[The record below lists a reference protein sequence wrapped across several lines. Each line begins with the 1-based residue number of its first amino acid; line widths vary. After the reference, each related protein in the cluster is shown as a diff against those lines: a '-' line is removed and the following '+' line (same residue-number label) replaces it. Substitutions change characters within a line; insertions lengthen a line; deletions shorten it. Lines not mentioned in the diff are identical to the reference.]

1 MHSHSLLAT
10 GASLPGRLPLRIAT
24 YNIRQA
30 VSVTGPGEESWAVRS
45 PLLVGV
51 VKDIAASAPPGA
63 VTIIGMQ
70 EVVHDQL
77 LDIKAGLGPSWAHVG
92 VARDD
97 GFESGEYCPILYPVD
112 LLRVL
117 HEETIWLSE
126 TSDRPSK
133 GWDAAY
139 TRISTIA
146 VFEHKETGVRWIA
159 ANTHLDNEGPVARAQ
174 GVKFITSRIR
184 HLQSSWGPL
193 GVSLTGDF
201 NCPPGGEAYETLA
214 ADGFF
219 EELSNVKSCTKTG
232 PYETYTGFTPKTP
245 KTRIDYVW
253 LGPKDRPVWNADKY
267 SVFDNIVNGIYASDH
282 RAVVGDIRVSV

>member
-1 MHSHSLLAT
+1 MHSHSLLAA
-10 GASLPGRLPLRIAT
+10 GASLPGRLPPHRHLQHPPGRPRDRPGRRILGRPVPAP
-24 YNIRQA
+24 R
-30 VSVTGPGEESWAVRS
+30 GRG
-45 PLLVGV
+45 
-51 VKDIAASAPPGA
+51 KDIAASAPPGA

-70 EVVHDQL
+70 EVLHDQL

-97 GFESGEYCPILYPVD
+97 GFESGENDVAVRD
-112 LLRVL
+112 V
-117 HEETIWLSE
+117 
-126 TSDRPSK
+126 RPALK

-184 HLQSSWGPL
+184 HLQSIWGPL

-219 EELSNVKSCTKTG
+219 EELSKRAARK
-232 PYETYTGFTPKTP
+232 
-245 KTRIDYVW
+245 RA
-253 LGPKDRPVWNADKY
+253 LWNADKY
-267 SVFDNIVNGIYASDH
+267 SVFDNIVNGVYASDH